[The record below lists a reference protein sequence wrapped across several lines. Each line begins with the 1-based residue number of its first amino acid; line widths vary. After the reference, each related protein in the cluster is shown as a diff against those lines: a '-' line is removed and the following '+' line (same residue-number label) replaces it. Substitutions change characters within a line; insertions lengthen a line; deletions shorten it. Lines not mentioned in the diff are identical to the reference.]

1 VRTTSA
7 DGISI
12 AFRVF
17 GRGQPA
23 LVFVHGWCCDQSY
36 WDAQVD
42 HFAQQ
47 YTVVTIDLAGHGESG
62 LGRESWTMEAFGED
76 VVAVVRKLHLD
87 QVVLIGHSMGGHV
100 IVEAARRMP
109 SCVIGLVGADTF
121 SDVERRLTREEFD
134 EEFASI
140 RASFSE
146 ATRELVRSM
155 FAPTAD
161 SILVERI
168 AADMSEAP
176 PEIGLRAVEEATR
189 HDLARALEEVQAPI
203 RCISSDGGTMDIEA
217 AQRHTSSF
225 EVVYMS
231 RVGHF
236 VMIEDPETFNR
247 LLAEIVAEFVSY
259 QEPTRLSPR

>member
-1 VRTTSA
+1 VRTKSA

-17 GRGQPA
+17 GRGAPA
-23 LVFVHGWCCDQSY
+23 LVFVHGWCCDRSY
-36 WDAQVD
+36 WEAQVD

-76 VVAVVRKLHLD
+76 VVAVVRELHLD
-87 QVVLIGHSMGGHV
+87 EVVLIGHSMGGHV

-109 SCVIGLVGADTF
+109 NRVIGLVGADTF

-134 EEFASI
+134 EEFA
-140 RASFSE
+140 RVRTSFPE
-146 ATRELVRSM
+146 ATRQLVRSL

-161 SILVERI
+161 PILVERV

-176 PEIGLRAVEEATR
+176 PEIGLSAVQEATG
-189 HDLARALEEVQAPI
+189 HDLAQALEEVQAPI
-203 RCISSDGGTMDIEA
+203 RCISSDGGTINIEA
-217 AQRHTSSF
+217 AQRHASSF
-225 EVVYMS
+225 EVAYMS

-236 VMIEDPETFNR
+236 VMMEDPETFNC
-247 LLAEIVAEFVSY
+247 LLAEIVDEFVFC
-259 QEPTRLSPR
+259 QVPARQ